1 MNAHTTSVTIRC
13 LPEKAF
19 QYISKIENLLSWAPG
34 FADSVRF
41 DGGKWMAKKGTSLFE
56 TRIVSDEGHGTIDF
70 HIIPVPGVVIVAP
83 SRVVA
88 NGREA
93 EYVFT
98 LFQSSGMDDASFANL
113 IDDMREEFRTLKRLL
128 E

>member
-1 MNAHTTSVTIRC
+1 MNAHTTSVTIQC
-13 LPEKAF
+13 TPDKAF

-34 FADSVRF
+34 FADSISF
-41 DGGKWMAKKGTSLFE
+41 EGGKWMAKKGPSVFE
-56 TRIVSDEGHGTIDF
+56 ARIVSEERYGTIDF
-70 HIIPVPGVVIVAP
+70 HVIPAPGVFMAAP

-88 NGREA
+88 NGPNT

-98 LFQSSGMDDASFANL
+98 LFQFPGMDDASFAKL
-113 IDDMREEFRTLKRLL
+113 IEDMREEFRTLKRLL